1 MFGSLGV
8 RAGTQFWRL
17 FEDISSDL
25 LDVHGVR
32 HIIRPEMTAW
42 VSGTNT
48 DSIELHPFDAGIEN
62 IDDFYGTSLA
72 LRQRWQ
78 TKRGGPGRWQV
89 VDWITFDVEFN
100 FFGNEPDNG
109 LPIGRFYDSR
119 PENSVARSHIRTDF
133 MYRIS
138 DTTTILSDSN
148 FDLNDGNMDLFDLS
162 YAVERTP
169 RLSYF
174 VGYRRIG
181 DTDSNL
187 LGAGANYIINE
198 KHRLAV
204 RTYYDCERSET
215 EQFDITLVRK
225 FPRWYAALT
234 FAMEQINDNISVG
247 LSLWPE
253 GAPQA
258 AIGNRRFTRLAT
270 STGIRPED

>member
-1 MFGSLGV
+1 
-8 RAGTQFWRL
+8 
-17 FEDISSDL
+17 
-25 LDVHGVR
+25 
-32 HIIRPEMTAW
+32 
-42 VSGTNT
+42 
-48 DSIELHPFDAGIEN
+48 
-62 IDDFYGTSLA
+62 
-72 LRQRWQ
+72 
-78 TKRGGPGRWQV
+78 
-89 VDWITFDVEFN
+89 
-100 FFGNEPDNG
+100 
-109 LPIGRFYDSR
+109 
-119 PENSVARSHIRTDF
+119 

-148 FDLNDGNMDLFDLS
+148 FDLNDGNMDLFNLS

-174 VGYRRIG
+174 ARYRRIA

-187 LGAGANYIINE
+187 LGAGANYVINE

-204 RTYYDCERSET
+204 RAYYDIERSET

-225 FPRWYAALT
+225 FPRWYAAFT
-234 FAMEQINDNISVG
+234 FAMDRIDEDISVG